1 MTKQVGLTDKQQL
14 TALTHA
20 AESAQLPFLA
30 ESQDELRIWIDHDE
44 NIFVA
49 IKGGPTGFQADLLFG
64 DAGIMILKKN
74 LELPTEADLLAFMS
88 LITNDDVQDFLLGY
102 VLEAPKKG
110 RDAYFQALD
119 QQFDDFVA
127 TL

>member
-1 MTKQVGLTDKQQL
+1 
-14 TALTHA
+14 
-20 AESAQLPFLA
+20 
-30 ESQDELRIWIDHDE
+30 
-44 NIFVA
+44 
-49 IKGGPTGFQADLLFG
+49 
-64 DAGIMILKKN
+64 MILKKN
-74 LELPTEADLLAFMS
+74 LELATEADLLAFMS

-127 TL
+127 KL

>member
-1 MTKQVGLTDKQQL
+1 MTKQVELTDKQQL
-14 TALTHA
+14 AALTHA
-20 AESAQLPFLA
+20 AERAQLPFLA
-30 ESQDELRIWIDHDE
+30 ESQDELRVWIDHDE

-64 DAGIMILKKN
+64 DVGIMILKKN

-102 VLEAPKKG
+102 VLEAPKKE

-127 TL
+127 AL

>member
-1 MTKQVGLTDKQQL
+1 MTKQGGLTDKQQL
-14 TALTHA
+14 AALTHA
-20 AESAQLPFLA
+20 AERAQLPFLA
-30 ESQDELRIWIDHDE
+30 ESQDELRVWIDHDE

-64 DAGIMILKKN
+64 DVGIMILKKN

-110 RDAYFQALD
+110 
-119 QQFDDFVA
+119 
-127 TL
+127 

>member
-14 TALTHA
+14 PALPHA
-20 AESAQLPFLA
+20 AESAQLPILP
-30 ESQDELRIWIDHDE
+30 ESQDELRVWIDHDE

-64 DAGIMILKKN
+64 DVGIMILKKN

-102 VLEAPKKG
+102 VLEAPKKE

-127 TL
+127 AL